1 MKKIFISLIILS
13 SFFIFSNSVNAEEIS
28 QFCEYTEPCLTTE
41 FIKEQLAKDINNQIG
56 YYDQDDIAY
65 IIAASKSS
73 ITDYKSIKFY
83 VYRKSRIKF
92 DKQDLQTGD
101 VYYNS
106 YTGNFEIKVDRDG
119 YLLPF
124 INGSI
129 ELSTN
134 EKINLSDFS
143 EKIKFE
149 YITRST
155 TYSIL
160 GTRNTNYAYF
170 TNIDLLDSEGNVA
183 FAKND
188 DKVVEKQTVFDDV
201 IYGTKYSKVELVF
214 DIKGNMEQSL
224 DFGYDF
230 HLVQA
235 NGEIDEL
242 NSFNSPYFIET
253 SSFSLDNGTSSLPK
267 DNYFR
272 VVSSGLE
279 SCISD
284 SYGLSCYDKNNILI
298 KDTSLISNS
307 YSIDKF
313 TYSINNNP
321 LEKVTSS
328 LKFVLDLEFNSSVI
342 VDAFFK
348 SSIPFDV
355 IYHERTS
362 FTPDENYYDTIDLTG
377 KYGVLFL
384 PKLDTSVSDLS
395 VRTLFR
401 GIGHLDVQHR
411 TGIDPVKYDIL
422 SAYSMNYCHQYLS
435 TQKQI
440 PYSCNA
446 HSGEFE
452 FYLNNDNLN
461 QSLFF
466 INSKFEESATAE
478 ASISYDKR
486 YYVYYVF
493 DTPTSV
499 VKVTNPNTNEET
511 FISLE
516 NFYNFADVDVGFL
529 KSLIKQISDFFHEKI
544 PALNQF
550 KMIISL
556 FTYHADY
563 EDAPT
568 LEIDLNS
575 IGINQKATI
584 IDFSIFQ
591 KYRSTVF
598 FWEMLGITTI
608 TIVKVTDNIVKA
620 FKGD

>member
-1 MKKIFISLIILS
+1 MKKIFIPLIILS
-13 SFFIFSNSVNAEEIS
+13 SFFIFSNSVNAEYYSDGNITYDYEFLKNLIS
-28 QFCEYTEPCLTTE
+28 EQYQGLNIDDFDYFVSRTVVYDKNYPNVTPQLQFVFWNGEEPEVLSVGDDTIMILPKSYEVIHSGNLVIKDNSNFNVDLRPNLYYFGDGFPLT
-41 FIKEQLAKDINNQIG
+41 FKEV
-56 YYDQDDIAY
+56 YDFENSSLSY
-65 IIAASKSS
+65 HSLKSS
-73 ITDYKSIKFY
+73 SKGFTDISYG
-83 VYRKSRIKF
+83 
-92 DKQDLQTGD
+92 DK
-101 VYYNS
+101 
-106 YTGNFEIKVDRDG
+106 
-119 YLLPF
+119 
-124 INGSI
+124 
-129 ELSTN
+129 
-134 EKINLSDFS
+134 
-143 EKIKFE
+143 
-149 YITRST
+149 
-155 TYSIL
+155 TYSFDNSSIST
-160 GTRNTNYAYF
+160 GFVDTHEF
-170 TNIDLLDSEGNVA
+170 S
-183 FAKND
+183 
-188 DKVVEKQTVFDDV
+188 KQVSG
-201 IYGTKYSKVELVF
+201 IKYSKVEFVF

-235 NGEIDEL
+235 NGEIDDL

-298 KDTSLISNS
+298 KDTSLVGNS

-362 FTPDENYYDTIDLTG
+362 FIPDENYYDTIDLTG

-384 PKLDTSVSDLS
+384 PKLDTSISDLS

-422 SAYSMNYCHQYLS
+422 SAYSMNYCHKYLS
-435 TQKQI
+435 TQQQI
-440 PYSCNA
+440 PYSCNVS
-446 HSGEFE
+446 SGEFE
-452 FYLNNDNLN
+452 FYLNNDNLK
-461 QSLFF
+461 QVLFF

-478 ASISYDKR
+478 VSISYDKR

-493 DTPTSV
+493 DTPSSV

-511 FISLE
+511 FTSLE
-516 NFYNFADVDVGFL
+516 NFYNFADVDAGFL